1 MKKSL
6 SFLLAMIMVLSVF
19 TTLFSSVIILS
30 AIKKAKRLADK
41 HLAM

>member
-1 MKKSL
+1 MKENMGQIIKRL
-6 SFLLAMIMVLSVF
+6 RKER
-19 TTLFSSVIILS
+19 IILS